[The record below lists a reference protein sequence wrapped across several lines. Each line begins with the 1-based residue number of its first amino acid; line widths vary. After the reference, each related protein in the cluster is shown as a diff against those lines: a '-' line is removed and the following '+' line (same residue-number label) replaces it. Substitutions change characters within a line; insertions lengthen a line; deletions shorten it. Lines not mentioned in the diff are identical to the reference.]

1 MFPLIDDMIG
11 LHGTFY
17 LFSAVMIVCTPVIY
31 CIVPETKDLSL
42 EMVENYFLPK
52 RTRFYIDLARY
63 CYKMTTIYT
72 TFSHTKQLIFLKY
85 YVN

>member
-1 MFPLIDDMIG
+1 MFPWIEHMIG

-31 CIVPETKDLSL
+31 CIVPETKDMSL

-52 RTRFYIDLARY
+52 RTRFYVDLVRY
-63 CYKMTTIYT
+63 CYKMTTMCKKLESY
-72 TFSHTKQLIFLKY
+72 SGY
-85 YVN
+85 